1 MDKEKIWHQQHVGK
15 LEKLKLLSTFTTP
28 LNKLDL
34 TRISKTKTSC
44 TFLSNARGCDK
55 NILYQTSFLGP
66 LHKVSV

>member
-15 LEKLKLLSTFTTP
+15 LEKLKLLSTFTTS
-28 LNKLDL
+28 LNILDL

-55 NILYQTSFLGP
+55 NIFIKLLF
-66 LHKVSV
+66 

>member
-1 MDKEKIWHQQHVGK
+1 MDKEKICHQQHVGK

-55 NILYQTSFLGP
+55 NIFIKLLF
-66 LHKVSV
+66 

>member
-15 LEKLKLLSTFTTP
+15 LEKLKLLSAFTTS
-28 LNKLDL
+28 LNILDL

-55 NILYQTSFLGP
+55 NIFIKLLF
-66 LHKVSV
+66 